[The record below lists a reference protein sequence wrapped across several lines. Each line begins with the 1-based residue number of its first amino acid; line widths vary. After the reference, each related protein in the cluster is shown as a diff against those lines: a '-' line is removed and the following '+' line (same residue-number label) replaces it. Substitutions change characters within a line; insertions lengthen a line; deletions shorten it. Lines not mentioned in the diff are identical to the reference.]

1 LVIVDLAALVFN
13 RDPMALPGTIAITDY
28 DWYKFLSQRGT
39 WEEVN
44 FWTPSAYW
52 TFGAPEFSPFLFK
65 LKAPHNAIAGF
76 GYFARYAALPE
87 WLAWECFA
95 EGNGASS
102 FDELHARLE
111 RLRRGIRYSGSGGIQ
126 QIGCIIVVN
135 ATFFEKADWIPQPKD
150 WPAPNLRPMRYDLDV
165 GEGARVWKECL
176 LRIQSEQERQ
186 IAESVELDEASRYGS
201 PVLVRPRL
209 GQGAFR
215 VSVTE
220 AYHRACAVT
229 HEHSLP
235 ALEAAHI
242 QPFAR
247 RGPHE
252 VRNGLLLRADLHRL
266 FEQGY
271 LTVTPNYTLD
281 VSDRLRHD
289 YHNGR
294 SYYPLRG
301 TQISIPA
308 TKNERPTR
316 DLLEWHN
323 QNVFLQ

>member
-1 LVIVDLAALVFN
+1 
-13 RDPMALPGTIAITDY
+13 MAHPGTIAVTNY
-28 DWYKFLSQRGT
+28 DWYDFLSQRRS
-39 WEEVN
+39 WDEVN
-44 FWTPSAYW
+44 FWTPSAHF
-52 TFGAPEFSPFLFK
+52 TFRAPEFSPLLFK

-76 GYFARYAALPE
+76 GYFARYSALPE

-95 EGNGASS
+95 QANGCIS
-102 FDELHARLE
+102 FEEMHARME
-111 RLRRGIRYSGSGGIQ
+111 RIRRGFRHQPSLGIQ

-135 ATFFEKADWIPQPKD
+135 ATFFSEAEWIPQPRD
-150 WPAPNLRPMRYDLDV
+150 WPPRNLRPMRYDLDV
-165 GEGARVWKECL
+165 GEGARVWAECL
-176 LRIQSEQERQ
+176 ARIQEDRALRV
-186 IAESVELDEASRYGS
+186 AESGAGETQRYGS

-220 AYHRACAVT
+220 AYNRACAVT
-229 HEHSLP
+229 EEHSLP

-242 QPFAR
+242 RPFAKE
-247 RGPHE
+247 GPHE

-271 LTVTPNYTLD
+271 VTVTPGYALE
-281 VSDRLRHD
+281 VSDRLRDD

-301 TQISIPA
+301 TRISVPA
-308 TKNERPTR
+308 VESERPTC
-316 DLLEWHN
+316 DLLDWHN